1 MEATNITLTPDQYKI
16 LVNEAQMNINREFF
30 QYHIHQPEQLEL
42 ISKAKRAGLGNE
54 FINQLETTITQK
66 WV

>member
-1 MEATNITLTPDQYKI
+1 MEATNITLTPDQYNI

-30 QYHIHQPEQLEL
+30 QYHTPQANQLEL
-42 ISKAKRAGLGNE
+42 ISRAKRAGLGNE
-54 FINQLETTITQK
+54 FINQLESTIVQK